1 MAAGRPRTTMR
12 AMPSSPSHRPFH
24 PAPRAAP
31 RVALAAS
38 ALLAL
43 SALVACGG
51 GGGSAVG
58 PTTSPEQ
65 AALARVQLGER
76 LFNDRNLSGSGRM
89 SCATCHDPA
98 FAHGPSNAQP
108 VQVGGAFETE
118 FGLRAAPSLRY
129 LDLVPAFSRG
139 DGSLGSLRGGLMSD
153 GRAASLEAQARL
165 PFLNPLEM
173 DNGSVATLAGK
184 LRRAAYAPLFV
195 QVFGETADD
204 ELKLTQATQALAA
217 FQRESA
223 QFHPFDSKYDRV
235 LQNQAQL
242 TPPEQ
247 RGLQLFRDPAKG
259 NCMSCHDIVTQSSA
273 QPRFTNFGYAVLGV
287 PRHPELPANRDPA
300 YFDQGLCGPQRQDLA
315 TPAFCG
321 AFRTPNLRNVARRPV
336 FFHNGRFNSLMTV
349 LEFYNTRDSDPAR
362 WYPTVNGVVQRFDD
376 LPVALRGNVNT
387 QAPFGSAT
395 PRMTSAELGDLQC
408 FLETLSDGYQPGT
421 LPRESCRP

>member
-1 MAAGRPRTTMR
+1 MHAFALSIVLRSGAIAG
-12 AMPSSPSHRPFH
+12 
-24 PAPRAAP
+24 
-31 RVALAAS
+31 
-38 ALLAL
+38 LLAL
-43 SALVACGG
+43 AACGG
-51 GGGSAVG
+51 GGGGSGGGSAAGV
-58 PTTSPEQ
+58 PD
-65 AALARVQLGER
+65 AATLAQARVQLGER

-98 FAHGPSNAQP
+98 FTHGPANAQA

-129 LDLVPAFSRG
+129 LDSVPAFSPG
-139 DGSLGSLRGGLMSD
+139 DGSLASLRGGLMSD

-173 DNGSVATLAGK
+173 DNGSVAILAGK

-223 QFHPFDSKYDRV
+223 QFHPYDSKYDRV
-235 LQNQAQL
+235 LQSLEQL
-242 TPPEQ
+242 STPEQ

-259 NCMSCHDIVTQSSA
+259 NCMSCHEIVTRSGQ

-287 PRHPELPANRDPA
+287 PRNPALPANRDPA
-300 YFDQGLCGPQRQDLA
+300 YFDLGLCGPQRQDLPV
-315 TPAFCG
+315 PAYCG
-321 AFRTPNLRNVARRPV
+321 AFRTPDLRNVARRPV
-336 FFHNGRFNSLMTV
+336 FFHNGRFTSLAQV
-349 LEFYNTRDSDPAR
+349 LDFYNTRDSDPAR

-376 LPVALRGNVNT
+376 LPEALRGNVNR

-395 PRMTSAELGDLQC
+395 PRLSASELADLQC
-408 FLETLSDGYQPGT
+408 FLETLSDGHQIGS
-421 LPRESCRP
+421 LSREGCR

>member
-1 MAAGRPRTTMR
+1 MPAQPLRPFRPFARPRPTHRAAILAAG
-12 AMPSSPSHRPFH
+12 
-24 PAPRAAP
+24 
-31 RVALAAS
+31 
-38 ALLAL
+38 ALLSL
-43 SALVACGG
+43 SALVGCGG
-51 GGGSAVG
+51 GGGGGTVVG
-58 PTTSPEQ
+58 PTTTPEQ

-98 FAHGPSNAQP
+98 FAHGPSNALP

-139 DGSLGSLRGGLMSD
+139 DGSLASLRGGLMSD

-173 DNGSVATLAGK
+173 DNGSVAVLAGK

-235 LQNQAQL
+235 LQSQAQL

-259 NCMSCHDIVTQSSA
+259 NCMSCHDIVTQSSV

-287 PRHPELPANRDPA
+287 PRNPDLPANRDPA

-315 TPAFCG
+315 TPAVCG

-349 LEFYNTRDSDPAR
+349 LEFYNTRDSDPGR

-376 LPVALRGNVNT
+376 LPVAVRGNVNV

-395 PRMTSAELGDLQC
+395 PRMTAAELGDLLC

-421 LPRESCRP
+421 PPREGCRP

>member
-1 MAAGRPRTTMR
+1 MR
-12 AMPSSPSHRPFH
+12 AMSSPALSFIL
-24 PAPRAAP
+24 RAASIG
-31 RVALAAS
+31 AF
-38 ALLAL
+38 

-51 GGGSAVG
+51 GGSGGGGGGGGSTG
-58 PTTSPEQ
+58 PDATAQ
-65 AALARVQLGER
+65 ARVQLGER

-98 FAHGPSNAQP
+98 FSHGPSNAQA

-129 LDLVPAFSRG
+129 LDGVPAFSRA
-139 DGSLGSLRGGLMSD
+139 DGSLASLRGGLMSD

-173 DNGSVATLAGK
+173 DNGSVAVLAGK

-235 LQNQAQL
+235 LQSLEQL
-242 TPPEQ
+242 SPPEQ
-247 RGLQLFRDPAKG
+247 RGLQLFRDPDKG
-259 NCMSCHDIVTQSSA
+259 NCMSCHDIVTNSGQ
-273 QPRFTNFGYAVLGV
+273 QPRFTNFGYAALGV
-287 PRHPELPANRDPA
+287 PRNPDLPANRDPA
-300 YFDQGLCGPQRQDLA
+300 HFDLGLCGPQRQDLNV
-315 TPAFCG
+315 PAYCG

-336 FFHNGRFNSLMTV
+336 FFHNGRFTSLAQV
-349 LEFYNTRDSDPAR
+349 LDFYNTRDSEPAR
-362 WYPTVNGVVQRFDD
+362 WYPTVDGVVQRFDD
-376 LPVALRGNVNT
+376 LPEALRGNVTT

-395 PRMTSAELGDLQC
+395 PRMSPSDLRDLQC
-408 FLETLSDGYQPGT
+408 FLETLSDGHPIGT
-421 LPRESCRP
+421 PSREGCR